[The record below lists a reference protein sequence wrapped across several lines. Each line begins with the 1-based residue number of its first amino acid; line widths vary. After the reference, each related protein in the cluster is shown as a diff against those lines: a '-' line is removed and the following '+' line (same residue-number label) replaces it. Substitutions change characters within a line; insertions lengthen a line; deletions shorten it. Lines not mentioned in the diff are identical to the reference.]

1 MNADARLH
9 DLILL
14 NADEGRRY
22 EMGGMTAIFKADE
35 AETDSGYAVS
45 EWVLDAGFDGGGPHR
60 HAANDEIFFVVEGE
74 PDILIGETW
83 HTVKRGAFVRIP
95 GNIDHDFRNRT
106 QCEARLL
113 NVFIPGGFEKNMPA
127 IVSWFEENQTNQ
139 QGEKSGDRPC

>member
-1 MNADARLH
+1 
-9 DLILL
+9 
-14 NADEGRRY
+14 
-22 EMGGMTAIFKADE
+22 
-35 AETDSGYAVS
+35 
-45 EWVLDAGFDGGGPHR
+45 
-60 HAANDEIFFVVEGE
+60 VEGE

-106 QCEARLL
+106 QSEARLL

-139 QGEKSGDRPC
+139 RGEKSGDRSC